1 MNSSGIY
8 QDCFNI
14 TDILSLYK
22 VTNLYTFTEYLVNI
36 WRDLSQRNKEE
47 EKGISRLTFTKY
59 YELNGIISDRLFC
72 VFDTN
77 EDNYLDVKEFV
88 SGMTNLF
95 SGYYDQLLKLIFY
108 IYDFDKDGK
117 IKLNDVKLIL
127 EYVPIRSNQ
136 PKKSSSLLKYENA
149 KFRDRIEVQKELS
162 EILKSI
168 FGENEQL
175 NFTDFKNVIKEKN
188 SDIFLFLLLFIF
200 EKRPF
205 NNDTLSII
213 EAYDMVNFDNLKRS
227 SSQQFITTLHFV
239 AQPSLRSKILP
250 KTFKMKIDK
259 RSKSFIP
266 EENSDEEKQ
275 SFGDNFKNFQ
285 EDKKTINKEE
295 KAINDNNNIVLFSD
309 NNSENDINSTIIPK
323 RKAGQFINFENS
335 ENNDNNI
342 FPGIKKEKTD
352 LMDEKSF
359 DDNSSADCDD
369 IKKINYEGYIY
380 KITKSN
386 KRKKLYFKLIFR
398 DLFYFEDKYSK
409 VFIGFHHIGDSFIK
423 INQTIKFENQ
433 KYYSFS
439 LIYPHMTRNYLVK
452 KKKNWISKIKNK

>member
-8 QDCFNI
+8 QDRFNI

-22 VTNLYTFTEYLVNI
+22 VTNLYTFPEYLVNI

-213 EAYDMVNFDNLKRS
+213 EAYDMVNFDILKRS
-227 SSQQFITTLHFV
+227 SSQ
-239 AQPSLRSKILP
+239 
-250 KTFKMKIDK
+250 
-259 RSKSFIP
+259 
-266 EENSDEEKQ
+266 
-275 SFGDNFKNFQ
+275 
-285 EDKKTINKEE
+285 
-295 KAINDNNNIVLFSD
+295 
-309 NNSENDINSTIIPK
+309 
-323 RKAGQFINFENS
+323 
-335 ENNDNNI
+335 
-342 FPGIKKEKTD
+342 
-352 LMDEKSF
+352 
-359 DDNSSADCDD
+359 
-369 IKKINYEGYIY
+369 
-380 KITKSN
+380 
-386 KRKKLYFKLIFR
+386 
-398 DLFYFEDKYSK
+398 
-409 VFIGFHHIGDSFIK
+409 
-423 INQTIKFENQ
+423 
-433 KYYSFS
+433 
-439 LIYPHMTRNYLVK
+439 
-452 KKKNWISKIKNK
+452 

>member
-47 EKGISRLTFTKY
+47 EKGISKLTFTKY

-369 IKKINYEGYIY
+369 IKKINYEGYI
-380 KITKSN
+380 
-386 KRKKLYFKLIFR
+386 
-398 DLFYFEDKYSK
+398 
-409 VFIGFHHIGDSFIK
+409 
-423 INQTIKFENQ
+423 
-433 KYYSFS
+433 
-439 LIYPHMTRNYLVK
+439 
-452 KKKNWISKIKNK
+452 